1 MQFVMMYLIKSKCQ
15 YIFYPYLINTG
26 YCILNYINSVMSH
39 DVTNILIPCQ
49 APFSV
54 AQTPHLLKYDKNN

>member
-1 MQFVMMYLIKSKCQ
+1 
-15 YIFYPYLINTG
+15 
-26 YCILNYINSVMSH
+26 MSH